1 MPLENGCEGCFVP
14 VMDEASQ
21 ELPIGQPTRFLQKR
35 GLAKVL
41 NDLGRPVRRHVR
53 PRQVSPP
60 STLYLP
66 HGCFLMHVFSA
77 RKAIPGRIPPG
88 PLPLA
93 VSRSLQASP
102 PAGALI
108 VPDRANRLSTG
119 GEARAPPAPPW
130 PWSKEQF
137 ELDALNKDH

>member
-1 MPLENGCEGCFVP
+1 
-14 VMDEASQ
+14 
-21 ELPIGQPTRFLQKR
+21 
-35 GLAKVL
+35 
-41 NDLGRPVRRHVR
+41 
-53 PRQVSPP
+53 
-60 STLYLP
+60 
-66 HGCFLMHVFSA
+66 MHVFSA

-119 GEARAPPAPPW
+119 GEARAPPAPPS
-130 PWSKEQF
+130 PWSQEQF
-137 ELDALNKDH
+137 ELGALNKDLQGLSKVLSSSPSGKETSVASASTVSWSSRRRATLVKCLMPSVSL

>member
-1 MPLENGCEGCFVP
+1 
-14 VMDEASQ
+14 
-21 ELPIGQPTRFLQKR
+21 
-35 GLAKVL
+35 
-41 NDLGRPVRRHVR
+41 
-53 PRQVSPP
+53 
-60 STLYLP
+60 
-66 HGCFLMHVFSA
+66 MHVFSA

-137 ELDALNKDH
+137 ELDALNKDNALGVAVFGIDPDQAGEVLFLGWRRVSA